1 MRNIWTIASREL
13 NAYFVSPVAY
23 VVSAAFLLV
32 TGLLFSLIITST
44 MDASLRPTFSNITFI
59 LVLLAPALTMRLL
72 AEEQRM
78 GTLELLLTS
87 PIHDW
92 QVVVGKFIGSF
103 VLFIVM
109 LLAPTLL
116 YVVLLMAFGQ
126 PDFGPIVASYL
137 GVLLLGGAF
146 MAIGVFTSSL
156 TQNQI
161 IAYILGLVILLVL
174 WIAGSISQIVGGGAV
189 GDAVSYLAI
198 TQHYDSFLTG
208 VIDTPNVIY
217 PLSVIVVSLFLA
229 TQVLQT
235 RRWR

>member
-23 VVSAAFLLV
+23 IVSAAFLLV

-44 MDASLRPTFSNITFI
+44 LDASLRPTFSNITFI

-92 QVVVGKFIGSF
+92 QVVVGKFLGSF
-103 VLFIVM
+103 ILFIVM

-116 YVVLLMAFGQ
+116 YVVLLMAFGT
-126 PDFGPIVASYL
+126 PDFGPIIASYL

-161 IAYILGLVILLVL
+161 IAYILGLVILLIL
-174 WIAGSISQIVGGGAV
+174 WISGSMTQIVGGGAV

>member
-161 IAYILGLVILLVL
+161 IAYILGLVILLIL
-174 WIAGSISQIVGGGAV
+174 WISGSMTQIVGGGAV
-189 GDAVSYLAI
+189 GDAVNYLAI